1 MKRGEK
7 PRMEDYESKH
17 QYPSQTIV
25 RILLRTFPS
34 QQGRDGLILE
44 YLFLFFSALGRKL
57 MNSNYYLFRNYVFTA
72 SPVKYQTNLG

>member
-34 QQGRDGLILE
+34 QQGRDGQSLE
-44 YLFLFFSALGRKL
+44 YLFLFFSAGGRKL
-57 MNSNYYLFRNYVFTA
+57 MNKDTATTTYVETTY
-72 SPVKYQTNLG
+72 SLPHP